1 MSHTVLKAHVVH
13 SGSPALAAFRL
24 GKTPDILL
32 VYGSMICTLSL
43 SFLHNFVIVSTFAGA
58 EGRQLLQE
66 CTGNTLLDA
75 LYRENPQ
82 FATLVKE
89 MGEPPVRR
97 HCAAVE
103 IHLLHSLVSL

>member
-1 MSHTVLKAHVVH
+1 
-13 SGSPALAAFRL
+13 
-24 GKTPDILL
+24 
-32 VYGSMICTLSL
+32 
-43 SFLHNFVIVSTFAGA
+43 VSTSSGA
-58 EGRQLLQE
+58 EGRELLQE

-97 HCAAVE
+97 HFAAVE
-103 IHLLHSLVSL
+103 LTTASLICFLVSIGHSGLVLGLFEWALIHFSIVFRLLHRLELPGDKMQ